1 MENIAAAPEFAQVA
15 AIGARGALALFPLG
29 RGDQFRAVLTL
40 LSSEVRSFGAEY
52 ARFLQAV
59 SRQITLALDN
69 AWLYSGT
76 LQINADL
83 RREIDERKRAQR
95 TLSDFTAM
103 VAHDLRSP
111 LSNVVS
117 IVDSVRDGL
126 FGPVTPLQEKWL
138 WKIQTNCH
146 SLIQHVSDFLDLS
159 KFSAGELHLVKAPAD
174 LAALLDD
181 CAQEYAIE
189 AGKRRIVLR
198 TEIDAGLRS
207 FSLDQRRISQVLSN
221 LLSNAL
227 KFTEAG
233 GSIEVG
239 ARGNGVDV
247 LVWVKDSGAGI
258 AVDEIEAVFDMYRQT
273 QSGQESYYRGTGLGL
288 AICKRIV
295 EAHGGRLWVESEV
308 GKGSAF
314 YFTLPKNIALVESL
328 TPA

>member
-1 MENIAAAPEFAQVA
+1 
-15 AIGARGALALFPLG
+15 
-29 RGDQFRAVLTL
+29 
-40 LSSEVRSFGAEY
+40 
-52 ARFLQAV
+52 
-59 SRQITLALDN
+59 
-69 AWLYSGT
+69 
-76 LQINADL
+76 
-83 RREIDERKRAQR
+83 
-95 TLSDFTAM
+95 M

-126 FGPVTPLQEKWL
+126 FGPVTALQEKWL

-159 KFSAGELHLVKAPAD
+159 KFNAGALQLVKAPAD

-189 AGKRRIVLR
+189 ADKRRIALR
-198 TEIDAGLRS
+198 TEVDDKMRVVP
-207 FSLDQRRISQVLSN
+207 LDHRRISQVLSN

-239 ARGNGVDV
+239 ARVVDGADV
-247 LVWVKDSGAGI
+247 IVWVKDTGAGI
-258 AVDEIEAVFDMYRQT
+258 AADEIEYVFEMYRQT
-273 QSGQESYYRGTGLGL
+273 QSGQESCHRGTGLGL
-288 AICKRIV
+288 AICKKIV
-295 EAHGGRLWVESEV
+295 EAHGGRLWVESVV

-314 YFTLPKNIALVESL
+314 YLTLPETFAAAPSL
-328 TPA
+328 TLA

>member
-1 MENIAAAPEFAQVA
+1 
-15 AIGARGALALFPLG
+15 
-29 RGDQFRAVLTL
+29 
-40 LSSEVRSFGAEY
+40 
-52 ARFLQAV
+52 
-59 SRQITLALDN
+59 
-69 AWLYSGT
+69 
-76 LQINADL
+76 
-83 RREIDERKRAQR
+83 
-95 TLSDFTAM
+95 
-103 VAHDLRSP
+103 
-111 LSNVVS
+111 
-117 IVDSVRDGL
+117 L

-138 WKIQTNCH
+138 WKIQTKCI

-159 KFSAGELHLVKAPAD
+159 KFSAGELQLVKAPAD
-174 LAALLDD
+174 LVALLDD
-181 CAQEYAIE
+181 CVQGYAIE
-189 AGKRRIVLR
+189 AGKRRIALR
-198 TEIDAGLRS
+198 TGIDAGLRS
-207 FSLDQRRISQVLSN
+207 FPLDQRRISQVLNN

-239 ARGNGVDV
+239 AGVGNGTDV

-258 AVDEIEAVFDMYRQT
+258 ATNEIEAVFDMYRQT

-328 TPA
+328 IPA

>member
-1 MENIAAAPEFAQVA
+1 
-15 AIGARGALALFPLG
+15 
-29 RGDQFRAVLTL
+29 
-40 LSSEVRSFGAEY
+40 
-52 ARFLQAV
+52 V

-76 LQINADL
+76 LRVNDEL

-117 IVDSVRDGL
+117 IVDSVREGL

-159 KFSAGELHLVKAPAD
+159 KFSAGELQLVKAPAD

-198 TEIDAGLRS
+198 TEIDADLRS

-239 ARGNGVDV
+239 ARDVNGADV

-258 AVDEIEAVFDMYRQT
+258 AADEIEAVFDMYSQT
-273 QSGQESYYRGTGLGL
+273 QSGQESFHRGTGLGL

-295 EAHGGRLWVESEV
+295 EAHDGRLWVESEV

-314 YFTLPKNIALVESL
+314 YFALPRNIALVESL